1 MGEELTLLELQNLEK
16 FQKYHNKKEPK
27 ENFKFKSKK
36 KVGEYIDY
44 EEID

>member
-1 MGEELTLLELQNLEK
+1 MCIRDRYIIKKNLEK
-16 FQKYHNKKEPK
+16 FQKPYNNKEPK
-27 ENFKFKSKK
+27 EDFKFKSKK